1 MANANSTRARGL
13 EVEHYHWGCWAKGTR
28 EDLIQDGYAQ
38 KDGPFPGDPGEKK
51 TSLKTTDPKGRAI
64 AICRSSKYLFVV
76 RRHWSDE
83 EKVWY
88 ERRQAQE
95 KESERV
101 ARQQELEIERAT
113 GLVASW
119 PKTASAFREMASR
132 WASLYLVM
140 LEEKLV
146 EGEGGGGFRYD
157 PETARKIEQHV
168 DGLLDLVETGT
179 VVMDFEAR
187 KQATPAC
194 LAGASQRAVDPAKQD
209 NIFQLHRV
217 K

>member
-13 EVEHYHWGCWAKGTR
+13 EVEHYYWGCWAKGTR
-28 EDLIQDGYAQ
+28 EALIQHGYAQ
-38 KDGPFPGDPGEKK
+38 KDSPFPGDPGEKK

-64 AICRSSKYLFVV
+64 TIRRESKYLFVV
-76 RRHWSDE
+76 SRDWSDDE
-83 EKVWY
+83 NVWY
-88 ERRQAQE
+88 ERREAQK
-95 KESERV
+95 KEAERV
-101 ARQQELEIERAT
+101 ARDREAEVKRAT
-113 GLVASW
+113 KLVDSW
-119 PKTASAFREMASR
+119 PKTTSAFREMANR

-146 EGEGGGGFRYD
+146 DGEGGGGFRYD
-157 PETARKIEQHV
+157 LEAVRKIEHLV
-168 DGLLDLVETGT
+168 DELLEVVETGT
-179 VVMDFEAR
+179 VVMDFDAR

-194 LAGASQRAVDPAKQD
+194 LASTAQRAVDTAKQD